1 MKRVG
6 LLTILLAIFMG
17 LQLASAGNLDKY
29 REMLN
34 NRSCTIKYEFIYQ
47 DERQNYTDDM
57 DLQVMKLNEKYSAN
71 MKKNFQ
77 GVIVLKGDASYIE
90 MGEYSRELSI
100 DTEELARSLSGKGA
114 VTDVYIQP
122 EGHHCEA
129 DWEKQ
134 NDRYMNFLW
143 CA

>member
-1 MKRVG
+1 MKSIAS
-6 LLTILLAIFMG
+6 LTILIAIFMG

-71 MKKNFQ
+71 MKKNFP

-90 MGEYSRELSI
+90 MGEYGR
-100 DTEELARSLSGKGA
+100 
-114 VTDVYIQP
+114 
-122 EGHHCEA
+122 H
-129 DWEKQ
+129 
-134 NDRYMNFLW
+134 
-143 CA
+143 